1 MLRARVACALGG
13 DTPPLATTGCA
24 RGALRTL
31 SVLKLLKY
39 IYISKNTLNRKGGM
53 FT

>member
-24 RGALRTL
+24 RGALHIDFIIMKRN
-31 SVLKLLKY
+31 LK
-39 IYISKNTLNRKGGM
+39 KNTLNRKERV